1 MKRSVVVA
9 FLLVTLLDFNTGIN
23 LANFR
28 EFRNTPVLNDKFSSV
43 HNGSVISLFRPFSVL
58 IGKLLDPTALFRLK
72 VFNIPG
78 TWPGVVGDK
87 NNVFVL
93 LFVKKELEVTLAFG
107 IFLSIFPAIGVKK
120 LLK

>member
-1 MKRSVVVA
+1 MHSCWSP
-9 FLLVTLLDFNTGIN
+9 FLNTGIT

-28 EFRNTPVLNDKFSSV
+28 EFRNTPVLNDKFIRV
-43 HNGSVISLFRPFSVL
+43 HNGSVISLFRSFNVL

-87 NNVFVL
+87 NVFVL
-93 LFVKKELEVTLAFG
+93 VFVKKELKVILAFG
-107 IFLSIFPAIGVKK
+107 IFLSIFPATGVKK

>member
-1 MKRSVVVA
+1 MHSCWSP
-9 FLLVTLLDFNTGIN
+9 FLNTGIT

-28 EFRNTPVLNDKFSSV
+28 EFRNTPVLNDKFIRV
-43 HNGSVISLFRPFSVL
+43 HNGSVISLFRSFSVL

-87 NNVFVL
+87 NVFVSVFCQERIESHL
-93 LFVKKELEVTLAFG
+93 SFWDFFEYISSYWCKKAVDV
-107 IFLSIFPAIGVKK
+107 ISNNIII
-120 LLK
+120 